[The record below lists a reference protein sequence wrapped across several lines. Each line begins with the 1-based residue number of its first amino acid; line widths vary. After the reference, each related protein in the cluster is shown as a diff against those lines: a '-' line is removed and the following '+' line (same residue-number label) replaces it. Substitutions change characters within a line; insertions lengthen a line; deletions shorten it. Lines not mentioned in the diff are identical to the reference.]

1 MHTALQAARQ
11 RLEVYVAECLL
22 RREDLDLLKLRRLEY
37 ELERATLHQAGTAP
51 F

>member
-1 MHTALQAARQ
+1 VTALTAARQ